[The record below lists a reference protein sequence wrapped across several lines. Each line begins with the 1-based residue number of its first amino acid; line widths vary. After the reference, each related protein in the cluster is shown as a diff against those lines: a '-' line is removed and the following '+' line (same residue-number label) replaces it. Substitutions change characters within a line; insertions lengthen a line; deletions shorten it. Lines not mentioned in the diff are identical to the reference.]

1 MRRILGF
8 ALLFIGVFAVVL
20 GVLLRSWA
28 YPALAKAPADIDTT
42 SVAVGKDVTALL
54 ILRENGVPSPQV
66 RTGLN
71 LTSVRHVVGDLR
83 APEVEEGG
91 DTAAWIESNR
101 VTDDATGTVVSAS
114 VREVCLDRA
123 TNMGVTPC
131 SVQFVDD
138 QGKRDETV
146 NQPGLSL
153 KFPFGT
159 EKRDYPMF
167 DVALRA
173 PADARFEAEE
183 EVDGVPV
190 YRFVQVIPRTKIG
203 EREVPAA
210 LLGKSGGMVR
220 ADLYYE
226 NRRTMWVEPVTGAII
241 DGREERKQ
249 ELRTFDQQPG
259 QGTLV
264 FDGTLEFDDK
274 TVASNVSAAVENK
287 SGLWLLTTFP
297 LILWIAGG
305 TLIVVGLGLLLLAQ
319 GRSGGSRSSGSQQ
332 QWGEPAVVR

>member
-1 MRRILGF
+1 MRRIVGF
-8 ALLFIGVFAVVL
+8 ALLFLGVFAVVF
-20 GVLLRSWA
+20 GVLLRTWA
-28 YPALAKAPADIDTT
+28 YPSLAKAPVDIDTT
-42 SVAVGKDVTALL
+42 SVAVGKDITALV
-54 ILRENGVPSPQV
+54 ILRENGVPNPQIL
-66 RTGLN
+66 TGLN
-71 LTSVRHVVGDLR
+71 LTSTRHVTGDLR
-83 APEVEEGG
+83 APEVVEGG
-91 DTAAWIESNR
+91 DTAAWIEANQ

-123 TNMGVTPC
+123 TNMGVSPC
-131 SVQFVDD
+131 ANQFIED
-138 QGKRDETV
+138 QARGRRDTDV
-146 NQPGLSL
+146 RQPGLSL

-173 PADARFEAEE
+173 AADARFEAEE
-183 EVDGVPV
+183 EVGGLLV

-203 EREVPAA
+203 ERDVPGA
-210 LLGKSGGMVR
+210 LIGKSEPMVR

-249 ELRTFDQQPG
+249 ELRTFDQQAG

-274 TVASNVSAAVENK
+274 TVAANVSAAVENK

-297 LILWIAGG
+297 LILWIAGAS
-305 TLIVVGLGLLLLAQ
+305 LIVVGLVLLALHSR
-319 GRSGGSRSSGSQQ
+319 GRTGGGHSLG
-332 QWGEPAVVR
+332 